1 MDFERRTLKK
11 QHSHKIILEFDVISE
26 DIDLVKCQK
35 IANSLAAS
43 IPVQLLC
50 DRRIEVTCSVA
61 SVQPS
66 PKRTY
71 SQVQLPPREM
81 TVSVLGRRNK
91 NGK

>member
-1 MDFERRTLKK
+1 MDFERRKIEK
-11 QHSHKIILEFDVISE
+11 RHPHKITLEFDVISNE
-26 DIDLVKCQK
+26 VDIVKCQQ
-35 IANSLAAS
+35 IANNLAAS

-50 DRRIEVTCSVA
+50 DRRIEVTCSFA

-81 TVSVLGRRNK
+81 TVSVTSGRK
-91 NGK
+91 

>member
-1 MDFERRTLKK
+1 MDFERRKIEK
-11 QHSHKIILEFDVISE
+11 RNSHKIILEFDVIS
-26 DIDLVKCQK
+26 DVDLVKCQK
-35 IANSLAAS
+35 IANNLAAS

-50 DRRIEVTCSVA
+50 DRHIEVTCSFA

-66 PKRTY
+66 PRRTY
-71 SQVQLPPREM
+71 DQVQLPPKEM

>member
-1 MDFERRTLKK
+1 MGFDSRTLKK
-11 QHSHKIILEFDVISE
+11 RHSHKIVLEFDVIE

-43 IPVQLLC
+43 IPVQLLAE
-50 DRRIEVTCSVA
+50 RRIEVTCSLA

-71 SQVQLPPREM
+71 DQVQLPPLEM
-81 TVSVLGRRNK
+81 TVSVTSGRK
-91 NGK
+91 

>member
-1 MDFERRTLKK
+1 MDFERRKVKK

-26 DIDLVKCQK
+26 DIDLVKCQQ

-43 IPVQLLC
+43 IPVQLLA
-50 DRRIEVTCSVA
+50 DRHVEVTCSKA

-71 SQVQLPPREM
+71 DQVQLPPREM
-81 TVSVLGRRNK
+81 TVNVIGARK
-91 NGK
+91 

>member
-1 MDFERRTLKK
+1 MDFERRKIEK
-11 QHSHKIILEFDVISE
+11 RNSHKIILEFDVIS
-26 DIDLVKCQK
+26 DIDLVKCQQ
-35 IANSLAAS
+35 IANNLATS

-50 DRRIEVTCSVA
+50 DRHIEINCSLA

-66 PKRTY
+66 PRRNY

>member
-11 QHSHKIILEFDVISE
+11 QYPHKITLEFDVTS
-26 DIDLVKCQK
+26 DIDLVKCQQ
-35 IANSLAAS
+35 IANNLAAS

-50 DRRIEVTCSVA
+50 DRRIEVTCSFA

-66 PKRTY
+66 PHKTY
-71 SQVQLPPREM
+71 DQVQLPPREM